1 MFGKDIRMNKP
12 FLQPFYISYVNGNC
26 EEIDDELVFA
36 GSETDA
42 IRKILMTY
50 EDTKFV
56 YQTQSASELLNTT
69 HA

>member
-1 MFGKDIRMNKP
+1 MTKP
-12 FLQPFYISYVNGNC
+12 FLQPFYVSYVNGDA

-42 IRKILMTY
+42 ICKILMTY

-56 YQTQSASELLNTT
+56 YQTQSASELFNVT
-69 HA
+69 HS